1 MTGRT
6 ISFVKGKGR
15 LRHNNRDFFADNVDV
30 ERISLNRIYKK
41 ESLEEAYEYCFGD
54 ALREYNEKQ
63 TRSDRKKGNYINEIK
78 NSGNNEKV
86 FYENVVQIGTM

>member
-30 ERISLNRIYKK
+30 ERISWNRTYKK

-63 TRSDRKKGNYINEIK
+63 TRSDR
-78 NSGNNEKV
+78 EKV
-86 FYENVVQIGTM
+86 ETDTILSIGTI